1 MWLWQEKLNKKL
13 DRLRWSVGIDLGT
26 GNTLIYLKERGIV
39 VNEPTMI
46 SRRKRKRWTGLSAPE
61 LSQMRA
67 ISYGYKAKEML
78 NREPATIEVVSPIKS
93 GCVADLE
100 ALEKLM
106 SYFLKLVYEIPSSTF
121 KVLKPKVL
129 VSIPS
134 FVNQVNKRAIKQLF
148 KNTGAEKVELVEQ
161 PVLAALG
168 LGLSADTGSGL
179 VIVDVGAGKTEV
191 SVVSMG
197 GIVVG
202 KNIFVSGGTMDFDI
216 VNYIKMK
223 YGLFIGTVSAEKL
236 KINCGGLVRGR
247 DLETG
252 LPKSVKISEGEIAEA
267 IGLSLG
273 KIALL
278 VVKVLDETPPEL
290 MDDIL
295 KKGIV
300 LVGGGA
306 KTKGLARLIED
317 KTKIS
322 CRVADEPN
330 LVTIKG
336 CGSLL

>member
-1 MWLWQEKLNKKL
+1 MWRWQEKLNQKL
-13 DRLRWSVGIDLGT
+13 DKLRWSVGIDLGT
-26 GNTLIYLKERGIV
+26 GNTLIYLKDRGIV

-61 LSQMRA
+61 LSQMKA
-67 ISYGYKAKEML
+67 ISFGYKAKEML
-78 NREPATIEVVSPIKS
+78 NREPATIEVVSPIKL

-106 SYFLKLVYEIPSSTF
+106 SYFLKLVYEIPSGNL
-121 KVLKPKVL
+121 KILKPKVL

-161 PVLAALG
+161 AVLAALG
-168 LGLSADTGSGL
+168 LGLSVDKGSGL

-202 KNIFVSGGTMDFDI
+202 KHIFVSGSTMDLDI

-223 YGLFIGTVSAEKL
+223 YGLFIGTVSAERL
-236 KINCGGLVRGR
+236 KINNGGLVRGR

-252 LPKSVKISEGEIAEA
+252 LPKSVKISESEIAEA

-273 KIALL
+273 KISLL

-300 LVGGGA
+300 LIGGGA

-317 KTKIS
+317 KTRIS

-330 LVTIKG
+330 LVIIKG